1 MIPGMGDQSADPTIE
16 RLRAEISEADRAILG
31 AVNARIELVAELK
44 RHKEALGLPFV
55 DSERERILVEE
66 LVERNGGPLSPEGL
80 RELYDCLLSLTK
92 REVAR
97 DGDLEA

>member
-1 MIPGMGDQSADPTIE
+1 MSDPSADPTIQ
-16 RLRAEISEADRAILG
+16 RLRGEISEADRAILA

-55 DSERERILVEE
+55 DPERERRLLEE
-66 LVERNGGPLSPEGL
+66 LVARNGGPLSPEGL

-92 REVAR
+92 REVSS
-97 DGDLEA
+97 DGDAEA